1 MGSSLSD
8 TSYESSQSDEMNVTA
23 NSRFFLQRRWDAW
36 RQRRRRRYPALLQ
49 ISEMDCG
56 AACIAMILRYYGK
69 TVSLNRIRDLANVS
83 RDGTSLFNLATAAEA
98 CGLSATAIRATTGH
112 LDQIALPAIAHWKG
126 IHFVVLYQVTS
137 QEVVIA
143 DPATGLVRLTVQQFA
158 EGWTGY
164 LLMLK
169 PTPELAGVEERT
181 PSIARFLP
189 LLRPHRTLLFEVFL
203 AAFLVQLLG
212 LASPVFMQV
221 IVDRVLVHQNVG
233 MLNVM
238 LIGMLL
244 VAVFQ
249 AATTAL
255 RQYLMLHTARRIDL
269 EMVTAFYRHL
279 LALPIRYFEDRR
291 VGDILKRFGENEK
304 IRELLTGRA
313 VSVALDCLMIVI
325 YVGVMFF
332 YNTKLALA
340 ALAFMPAY
348 GALTLLVTPI
358 MKRQSRESFQ
368 RSAEAESHLVESVTA
383 IGTVKAGSVER
394 RTRWKWEGLMLKA
407 LQVEFRGAI
416 TNISAQSIATVLQ
429 ALNTTVLLWYGAHLV
444 IGRELSVGQLM
455 AFHALAANVTRPI
468 ISLIDLWHDVQEV
481 NIALER
487 LSDVFDATPE
497 EDHARGHLVQLP
509 PIVGHITFE
518 RVTFRYTAGAEREA
532 LHGINLTIHPGQRVA
547 LVGPSGAGKTTM
559 GNLLLRFHDPT
570 EGRIL
575 IDGFDLRHVS
585 PSSLRPQIGVVPQ
598 DVFLF
603 AGTIRENI
611 ALSAPDAPLTEVI
624 AAATLAGAHDF
635 VSHLPLGYETVI
647 GERGQGLSG
656 GQRQRIAIARALF
669 GNPCLL
675 ILDEATSALDTD
687 SERAIQDSLNR
698 MLKDRTTLIIA
709 HRLSTVRDADLIVV
723 LDQGR
728 IVESGGHDELL
739 RNGGLYASLVSRQL
753 EGLAA

>member
-1 MGSSLSD
+1 
-8 TSYESSQSDEMNVTA
+8 
-23 NSRFFLQRRWDAW
+23 
-36 RQRRRRRYPALLQ
+36 
-49 ISEMDCG
+49 MDCG
-56 AACIAMILRYYGK
+56 AACIAMVLRYYGK
-69 TVSLNRIRDLANVS
+69 AVSLNRVRDLASVS

-98 CGLSATAIRATTGH
+98 CGLTATAVRATERH
-112 LDQIALPAIAHWKG
+112 LDKIALPAVAHWKG
-126 IHFVVLYQVTS
+126 THFVVLYEVTA
-137 QEVVIA
+137 QGVVIA
-143 DPATGLVRLTVQQFA
+143 DPATGLSRLTVEQFA
-158 EGWTGY
+158 EAWTGY
-164 LLMLK
+164 LLILK
-169 PTPELAGVEERT
+169 PTPELARVENSR

-189 LLRPHRTLLFEVFL
+189 LLRPYHTLLFEVFL

-238 LIGMLL
+238 LVGMLL
-244 VAVFQ
+244 IALFQ
-249 AATTAL
+249 AATMAL
-255 RQYLMLHTARRIDL
+255 RQYLMVHTTRRLDL

-325 YVGVMFF
+325 YVAVMFY
-332 YNTKLALA
+332 YNAKLTLA

-348 GALTLLVTPI
+348 AALTLIVTPI
-358 MKRQSRESFQ
+358 MKRQHRESFQ
-368 RSAEAESHLVESVTA
+368 RSAAAESHLVESVTA
-383 IGTVKAGSVER
+383 IGTVKATAVER
-394 RTRWKWEGLMLKA
+394 RIRWKWEGLMLKA
-407 LQVEFRGAI
+407 LNVEFRGEI
-416 TNISAQSIATVLQ
+416 TNIGAQSIATVLQ

-455 AFHALAANVTRPI
+455 AFHALAGNVTRPI
-468 ISLIDLWHDVQEV
+468 LNLIDLWHEVQEV
-481 NIALER
+481 IIALER
-487 LSDVFDATPE
+487 LSDVFDAQPE
-497 EDHARGHLVQLP
+497 EDQARGHFVQLP
-509 PIVGHITFE
+509 PLVGHITFE
-518 RVTFRYTAGAEREA
+518 HVTFRYTAQAEREA
-532 LHGINLTIHPGQRVA
+532 LHEINLTIRPGQRIA
-547 LVGPSGAGKTTM
+547 LVGPSGAGKTTLAS
-559 GNLLLRFHDPT
+559 LLLRFHDPT
-570 EGRIL
+570 GGRIV
-575 IDGFDLRHVS
+575 IDGFDLRQVS
-585 PSSLRPQIGVVPQ
+585 PSSLRMQVGVVPQ

-611 ALSAPDAPLTEVI
+611 ALSAPDAPLTDVI

-635 VSHLPLGYETVI
+635 VSRLPLGYETVI

-669 GNPCLL
+669 SNPRLV

-687 SERAIQDSLNR
+687 SERAIQASLNGV
-698 MLKDRTTLIIA
+698 LKDRTTVIIA

-728 IVESGGHDELL
+728 IVETGDHDTLL
-739 RNGGLYASLVSRQL
+739 RQGGLYASLVSRQL